1 MTNFGRAAIPFRGG
15 HATVNWL
22 GILSIAVVVIALV
35 SFVGARPK
43 GGRPVEGTQLMM
55 VARVVAIVTALAV
68 AWVAFGR

>member
-1 MTNFGRAAIPFRGG
+1 M
-15 HATVNWL
+15 NWL
-22 GILSIAVVVIALV
+22 GILAIAVIVIALV

-55 VARVVAIVTALAV
+55 VARVVAIVTAIAI

>member
-1 MTNFGRAAIPFRGG
+1 M
-15 HATVNWL
+15 NWL
-22 GILSIAVVVIALV
+22 GILAVAVIVIALV

-55 VARVVAIVTALAV
+55 VARVVAIVTAIAI